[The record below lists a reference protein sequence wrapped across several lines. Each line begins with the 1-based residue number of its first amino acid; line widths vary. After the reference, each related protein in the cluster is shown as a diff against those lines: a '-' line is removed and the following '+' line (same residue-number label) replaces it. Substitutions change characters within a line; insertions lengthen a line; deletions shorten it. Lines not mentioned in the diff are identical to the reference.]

1 MSDLNIG
8 IAGLGTAA
16 KQVLPA
22 FDKVDGVRLAAAA
35 DIRAEARENFV
46 ATFGLPAHASI
57 EELCASSEIDAVWIE
72 TPNHLHAEHAICA
85 AQSAK
90 HVICSKP
97 LAATLSECDKMIAA
111 ARANDVRLLI
121 GHSKIF
127 DPPIAKMGEIARSGN
142 LGKVIQIDS
151 WLYNDWLRRPRL
163 VEELEEKKGAGFIL
177 RQAPHL
183 VDIANYIAASAAQ
196 SVRAMTGKWEP
207 NIASEGNCAALI
219 NYESG
224 ANASMSLNGYGYF
237 DSSELSWGIGTF
249 GKTRECAKPANRP
262 EGALSASDK
271 YAASRDTSAGEAMP
285 FFGLHIVSFERGLIR
300 QSPKGLFVYTDQGR
314 EERLLPPNQGRAAEL
329 IELRDA
335 LRENRDVFPNGEW
348 GKANL
353 EICLALDR
361 SAREGKD
368 VALNFQG

>member
-1 MSDLNIG
+1 MSNLNIG

-35 DIRAEARENFV
+35 DVRVDAREEFTAKHN
-46 ATFGLPAHASI
+46 LPAHVSV
-57 EELCASSEIDAVWIE
+57 EELCKSDTLDAVWIE
-72 TPNHLHAEHAICA
+72 TPNHLHAAHAISA
-85 AQSAK
+85 AENGK
-90 HVICSKP
+90 HVICTKP
-97 LAATLSECDKMIAA
+97 LAATLVECDKMIAA
-111 ARANDVRLLI
+111 SRANNVRLLI
-121 GHSKIF
+121 GHSKLF
-127 DPPIAKMGEIARSGN
+127 DPPIRAIGEIARSGN

-163 VEELEEKKGAGFIL
+163 AEELEEKKGAGFIL

-237 DSSELSWGIGTF
+237 DSSELSWRIGSF
-249 GKTRECAKPANRP
+249 GKTHESAKPANRP
-262 EGALSASDK
+262 EGALSANEK
-271 YAASRDTSAGEAMP
+271 YAQSRDTSAGEAMP

-300 QSPKGLFVYTDQGR
+300 QSPNGLLVYTDEGC
-314 EERLLPPNQGRAAEL
+314 EEMLLPPYQGRAAEL

-335 LRENRDVFPNGEW
+335 LRENRDVFPNG
-348 GKANL
+348 
-353 EICLALDR
+353 
-361 SAREGKD
+361 
-368 VALNFQG
+368 